1 MSRRLAVAVRYG
13 RNRQTRRLLFAD
25 CRKEDKTRPGCG
37 RKSFHNDDSRRALF
51 NRLLQRGNRPFNLIR
66 AVIRHL
72 FQTITEYYIF
82 NQVRLLPSD
91 FFYLIRLINISKSA
105 KLYLPNKLN
114 M

>member
-51 NRLLQRGNRPFNLIR
+51 NRLLQRGNRPFNLIER
-66 AVIRHL
+66 LSVISFRQL
-72 FQTITEYYIF
+72 RNIIYSTK
-82 NQVRLLPSD
+82 SD
-91 FFYLIRLINISKSA
+91 FYRRTFFI
-105 KLYLPNKLN
+105 
-114 M
+114 